1 MSDLNQSP
9 PPQPGPAD
17 QPDKNNASLIRQL
30 VLVAILLIAGGA
42 LAYDYLVA
50 RPAAQEAFEQVE
62 KLQESDTDR
71 DEVIKKLGEPSTTY
85 NKEGAITIDLYRFRS
100 GLIFRTYKV
109 YVVYTGAGRI
119 ESVSKDKE
127 PSQLDLKDV
136 KVSDDSDSDDAPP
149 AVPDTPVPDS
159 GDTSG
164 GGPGFG
170 DPAQFVDRIME
181 NARSGQRPKNNQM

>member
-17 QPDKNNASLIRQL
+17 QPGKSNASLIRQI

-50 RPAAQEAFEQVE
+50 RPAAQETFEQADE
-62 KLQESDTDR
+62 FQESDTDR
-71 DEVIKKLGEPSTTY
+71 DEVIKKLGEPSETY
-85 NKEGAITIDLYRFRS
+85 NKEGGITIDLYTFRS

-109 YVVYTGAGRI
+109 YLVYTGTGRI
-119 ESVSKDKE
+119 DSVSKDKE
-127 PSQLDLKDV
+127 PSELDLKDV

-149 AVPDTPVPDS
+149 AIPDIPVPDPD
-159 GDTSG
+159 DTGG
-164 GGPGFG
+164 GGPDGG
-170 DPAQFVDRIME
+170 QADRPHRPE
-181 NARSGQRPKNNQM
+181 NED

>member
-17 QPDKNNASLIRQL
+17 QPGKNNASLIRQL
-30 VLVAILLIAGGA
+30 ILVAILLVAGGA

-50 RPAAQEAFEQVE
+50 RPSAQEAFEQVE

-85 NKEGAITIDLYRFRS
+85 NKEGAITIDLYSFRS

-109 YVVYTGAGRI
+109 YIVYTGAGRI
-119 ESVSKDKE
+119 DSVSKDKK
-127 PSQLDLKDV
+127 PSELDLKDV

-149 AVPDTPVPDS
+149 AIPDTPVPDPN
-159 GDTSG
+159 G
-164 GGPGFG
+164 G
-170 DPAQFVDRIME
+170 AQGE
-181 NARSGQRPKNNQM
+181 HPERPETDE